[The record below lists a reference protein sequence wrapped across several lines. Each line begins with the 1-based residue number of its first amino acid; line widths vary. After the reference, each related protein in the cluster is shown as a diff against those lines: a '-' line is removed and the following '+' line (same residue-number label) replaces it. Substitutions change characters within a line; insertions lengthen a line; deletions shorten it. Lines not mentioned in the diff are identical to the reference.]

1 MNIMILQRV
10 IFRGRDVEELIRVEA
25 DGGVST

>member
-10 IFRGRDVEELIRVEA
+10 IFRGRAVEELIRVEA